1 MAHGLL
7 VIPSRADDEGP
18 RSCNVRHLKP
28 SRLFQRTRVTFRGS
42 ASAPVRFPAVFAARD
57 DN

>member
-28 SRLFQRTRVTFRGS
+28 SRLFQRTRAAFRKS
-42 ASAPVRFPAVFAARD
+42 ASAPV
-57 DN
+57 